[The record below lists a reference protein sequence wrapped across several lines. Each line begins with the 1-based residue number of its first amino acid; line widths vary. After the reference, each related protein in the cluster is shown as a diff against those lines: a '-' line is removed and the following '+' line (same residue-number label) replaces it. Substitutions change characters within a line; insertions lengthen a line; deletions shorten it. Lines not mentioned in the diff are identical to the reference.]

1 MYQEKSH
8 GELRY
13 YDNNIFKKPAT
24 NVFVYGSIAGKE
36 ENTVEENLKYTRKYF
51 DVKDDEEINLCAAGS
66 KEESLKTL
74 QELDERKMYIGYV
87 SLDKIMSYADFKKY
101 VDKQDLAEVWCAVQV
116 AELEK
121 EEEGVVNFQ
130 SNIPNIGFVCNPSY
144 NTAIKWDEK
153 KYPNLL
159 PGCETQDMG
168 NEDEWDAP
176 EENLKSES
184 NARQHFVSLLNYLSN
199 QKKFLA
205 MMEKDNSNYTTKEL
219 KEMVSYIKKNGIKVY
234 GFTTIADKETLL
246 KLSKQSEVYEIY
258 TEEVR

>member
-1 MYQEKSH
+1 MKKSIYV
-8 GELRY
+8 LR
-13 YDNNIFKKPAT
+13 
-24 NVFVYGSIAGKE
+24 
-36 ENTVEENLKYTRKYF
+36 
-51 DVKDDEEINLCAAGS
+51 GS

-153 KYPNLL
+153 KYQTFYQ
-159 PGCETQDMG
+159 GVKHKIWVMRT
-168 NEDEWDAP
+168 
-176 EENLKSES
+176 
-184 NARQHFVSLLNYLSN
+184 
-199 QKKFLA
+199 
-205 MMEKDNSNYTTKEL
+205 
-219 KEMVSYIKKNGIKVY
+219 NGMTGRKP
-234 GFTTIADKETLL
+234 
-246 KLSKQSEVYEIY
+246 
-258 TEEVR
+258 

>member
-1 MYQEKSH
+1 MREILKKSI
-8 GELRY
+8 GLIKKDWKRLFWFELLY
-13 YDNNIFKKPAT
+13 KLA
-24 NVFVYGSIAGKE
+24 FVVIIWPVCSLLWRTG
-36 ENTVEENLKYTRKYF
+36 LK
-51 DVKDDEEINLCAAGS
+51 ISG
-66 KEESLKTL
+66 
-74 QELDERKMYIGYV
+74 IGYV

-168 NEDEWDAP
+168 NEDEWDDP